1 MKFVRFIIIQRRS
14 YTLQLFDI
22 VITKYE
28 KKHAQQALYFEKYDQ
43 EYVYIRCPALYV
55 YTKWT
60 IGIFTRTL
68 QKLSET
74 NY

>member
-1 MKFVRFIIIQRRS
+1 M
-14 YTLQLFDI
+14 
-22 VITKYE
+22 
-28 KKHAQQALYFEKYDQ
+28 KKHAHQTLYFEKYDQ
-43 EYVYIRCPALYV
+43 EYMYIRCPALYV